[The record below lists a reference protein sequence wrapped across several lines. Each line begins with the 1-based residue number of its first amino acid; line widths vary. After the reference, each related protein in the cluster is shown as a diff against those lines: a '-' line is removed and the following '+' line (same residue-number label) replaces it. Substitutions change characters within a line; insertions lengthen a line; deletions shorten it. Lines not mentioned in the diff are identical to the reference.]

1 MINSTG
7 YRVIGGA
14 VFLDRYTAPVSPVS
28 ITATR
33 ASANVNEGDSLSFT
47 VSGSNITNGTYYWR
61 IDSNPEDFTIS
72 SDSFNISNNSGSFS
86 VTPIADLRTE
96 GNEALSISIRSGT
109 TTGPVLATVTATVDD
124 TSVYPP
130 TYVLTNLSGDT
141 ASEGS
146 SSIFTLSGNNIID
159 GTYWYT
165 VNHITTD
172 ASEFRY
178 YADSGAFN
186 VVSNYG
192 NFSLFPEADLTTEGN
207 QTFTVS
213 VRKDSTVSPIL
224 VTSNVI
230 TLVDTSLT
238 PIPYGSFRAS
248 ETISD
253 GLGRPTVLEGNTY
266 VAYPSGSYFSTD
278 KPFTMEFWY
287 RHENRDA
294 TLVSLK
300 NDNSFYITI
309 SGGGGTTDYGYSGST
324 GHSIWVRQYNYNP
337 GTDSTNVVLETTL
350 AYGLHNNKWYYIG
363 LKGDATSNLTLTV
376 IGEMGYSSSIS
387 TFDTQST
394 RNSNLPYYNY
404 STRKANVGTGK
415 WFRIG
420 GYESN
425 ELNEFSTPPRNYAT
439 GYITYFRYQQ
449 GTDAALMSNIYQTP
463 TSTSN
468 TVLLLNPV
476 YAGNIYAANAYYDL
490 GPRSLTANVRLGDRF
505 AYSAASNGKPLLS
518 VSNKHPFTNP

>member
-72 SDSFNISNNSGSFS
+72 TDSFNISNNSGSFS

-192 NFSLFPEADLTTEGN
+192 NFSLIPEADLTTEGN

-230 TLVDTSLT
+230 TLLDTSQT
-238 PIPYGSFRAS
+238 PIPYGSFKS
-248 ETISD
+248 SYIVSD
-253 GLGRPTVLEGNTY
+253 GLGGPDTNLEGNTY
-266 VAYPSGSYFSTD
+266 AAYPSGSYFSTD
-278 KPFTMEFWY
+278 KPFAIEFWY
-287 RHENRDA
+287 RHENNDA

-300 NDNSFYITI
+300 NDNSFYIIIT
-309 SGGGGTTDYGYSGST
+309 GGGGGDTGTSDST
-324 GHSIWVRQYNYNP
+324 GHYVGVRQYNYNP
-337 GTDSTNVVLETTL
+337 GTNSTNEVLYSDLTK
-350 AYGLHNNKWYYIG
+350 GLHNGKWYYIG

-376 IGEMGYSSSIS
+376 IGEMGAFRTIS
-387 TFDTQST
+387 TFATES
-394 RNSNLPYYNY
+394 SYSGYLPYYNY
-404 STRKANVGTGK
+404 SARKANVGTGK
-415 WFRIG
+415 WLRIG
-420 GYESN
+420 GYESK
-425 ELNEFSTPPRNYAT
+425 ELNEFSNPPENRAA
-439 GYITYFRYQQ
+439 GYITNFRYQQ

-463 TSTSN
+463 TATAN
-468 TVLLLNPV
+468 TVLLLTPV

-505 AYSAASNGKPLLS
+505 SNPDANGKPLLT